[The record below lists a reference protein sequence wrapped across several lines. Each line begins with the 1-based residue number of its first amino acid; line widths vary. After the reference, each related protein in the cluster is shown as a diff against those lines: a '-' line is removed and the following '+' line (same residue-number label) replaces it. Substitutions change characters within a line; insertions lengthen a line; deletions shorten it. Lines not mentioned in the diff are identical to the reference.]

1 MAHFFNNILIDV
13 SQKKFKLLGLSDIA
27 RVRHDYSFHA
37 LFAYADKNADAYAQS
52 AVFFMLIK
60 ADNSRII
67 HMHICNRLKFLI
79 FVETLDVK

>member
-52 AVFFMLIK
+52 AVLSAYM
-60 ADNSRII
+60 RICANFI
-67 HMHICNRLKFLI
+67 RIRDRFSNVFSHICGNSKL
-79 FVETLDVK
+79 E